1 MEGIA
6 TGLRNHRRHDG
17 CKNDCDRHG
26 FEKHAGNDAAHPG
39 RLRADAG
46 GGSAHRFNQD
56 RRRGPHVAP
65 RLKRITMNPELPTE
79 PDETAT
85 RTRVPL
91 ALEDVLAA
99 VCMGVL
105 ALITFANV
113 VLRYLTDESIAWTEE
128 ISISMM
134 VIMTLA
140 AAAAAVARER
150 HIRIDYFLER
160 GSPRRRRAL
169 SLIATGTVVLF
180 FIAMTVLS
188 SRVVWDEFRFE
199 ETSPGIGVPTWWY
212 TIWLPLLSAAIA
224 LRGIGLFVRHWKEH

>member
-1 MEGIA
+1 
-6 TGLRNHRRHDG
+6 
-17 CKNDCDRHG
+17 
-26 FEKHAGNDAAHPG
+26 
-39 RLRADAG
+39 
-46 GGSAHRFNQD
+46 
-56 RRRGPHVAP
+56 
-65 RLKRITMNPELPTE
+65 MNPELPKE

-85 RTRVPL
+85 RTRVSL

-113 VLRYLTDESIAWTEE
+113 VLRYLTDQSIAWTEE

-140 AAAAAVARER
+140 AASAAVARER

-160 GSPRRRRAL
+160 GPAARRRLLA
-169 SLIATGTVVLF
+169 LIAAGTVVLF
-180 FIAMTVLS
+180 FVAMTVLS
-188 SRVVWDEFRFE
+188 MRVVWDEYRFG

-212 TIWLPLLSAAIA
+212 TIWLPVLSAAIT
-224 LRGIGLFVRHWKEH
+224 LRGLGLFVRRWKER

>member
-1 MEGIA
+1 
-6 TGLRNHRRHDG
+6 
-17 CKNDCDRHG
+17 
-26 FEKHAGNDAAHPG
+26 
-39 RLRADAG
+39 
-46 GGSAHRFNQD
+46 
-56 RRRGPHVAP
+56 
-65 RLKRITMNPELPTE
+65 MNPDLPPQ
-79 PDETAT
+79 PDELAPG
-85 RTRVPL
+85 TRVPL

-160 GSPRRRRAL
+160 GSARRRRLLA
-169 SLIATGTVVLF
+169 LIATATVILF
-180 FIAMTVLS
+180 FVAMAVLS
-188 SRVVWDEFRFE
+188 ARVVWDEYRFG

-212 TIWLPLLSAAIA
+212 TVWLPVLSVAIA
-224 LRGIGLFVRHWKEH
+224 LRALGVFLRRWKER

>member
-1 MEGIA
+1 
-6 TGLRNHRRHDG
+6 
-17 CKNDCDRHG
+17 
-26 FEKHAGNDAAHPG
+26 
-39 RLRADAG
+39 
-46 GGSAHRFNQD
+46 
-56 RRRGPHVAP
+56 
-65 RLKRITMNPELPTE
+65 MNPELPPET
-79 PDETAT
+79 DESAT

-91 ALEDVLAA
+91 ALEDVFAA
-99 VCMGVL
+99 TCMGVL

-160 GSPRRRRAL
+160 GSPRRRRLL
-169 SLIATGTVVLF
+169 SLVATGTVIVF
-180 FIAMTVLS
+180 FVSMAVLS
-188 SRVVWDEFRFE
+188 SRVVWDEYRFE

-212 TIWLPLLSAAIA
+212 TMWLPLLSAAIA
-224 LRGIGLFVRHWKEH
+224 LRGIGLFVRRWKEH